1 MADSKDNLLEQAVTS
16 YVTQLGEE
24 NVISNDAMK
33 GDVQKKLK
41 QMIIEEIENQIR
53 LKYKSELLL
62 EADQKAKENAKL
74 YKINEFKAIMISGI
88 IIAFLMGLGV
98 NQLTDFITYL
108 KTDTLSSSPA
118 ITTLI
123 IAGVCIS
130 ICVLLFIYNFIIEA
144 LKIIKKEG
152 KGDPK

>member
-1 MADSKDNLLEQAVTS
+1 MADNKDNLLEQAVTA
-16 YVTQLGEE
+16 YVTQLGKE
-24 NVISNDAMK
+24 NVIGNDSMK

-41 QMIIEEIENQIR
+41 QMIIEEIEKQIR

-62 EADQKAKENAKL
+62 EADQKAKESAKL
-74 YKINEFKAIMISGI
+74 YKISEFKAIMISGI

-108 KTDTLSSSPA
+108 KTGTLSSSPV

-123 IAGVCIS
+123 IAGVCIF